1 MLCRKRRVVLHNV
14 DSQWKGTAA
23 AQQLLSGNIIYRGG

>member
-1 MLCRKRRVVLHNV
+1 VVLHKA